1 MATGSIGAYD
11 LNKRTLPIEMLTKVK
26 KSLLNKKT
34 ASRILFFLI
43 ILIGLPI
50 LLYTATSSVTIP
62 EIEPYKSL
70 EWLKYNEPGWVLKQ
84 TVATEVFLVVV
95 VGTLLFWRF
104 RLAIGLTGLAI
115 LLATGLISLSLFIEY
130 ANLPLILF
138 LASMM
143 IIIHYLDEL
152 GLFEEIMNR
161 TANLTQFEPRLLLVA
176 IMALSAIMAALVD
189 EVSSILFMST
199 LIMRICKRFKLDAF
213 PYMLTAIVATNIGS
227 TATVVGNPVGV
238 YVALRGGLTAGDF
251 FKWSTP
257 AAILSLLLA
266 VFFFIRMEKGYLSE
280 ARAKILSKLSEEKSA
295 EFRIS
300 KHKHLRK
307 AIVIFIVTLGVIF
320 SHNIVE
326 KALGLDKNVI
336 LIAGPIMVSGIVLLT
351 EAKRAREI
359 FERGVDWWT
368 LLFFICLFGKAAT
381 LEHTGVTQKVGI
393 ALMTTVSMLEV
404 TPTIITTTVTFVL
417 LTLTVAMTSAGA
429 DNLAIVA
436 AMFPVA
442 SYLANSDLPYS
453 AILWWPLVIG
463 GCYGGNLT
471 TVGSTANIVALDRME
486 KARLGHVDLRQWL
499 KRTLVI
505 TILTLIIASL
515 YIIGVAVITA

>member
-1 MATGSIGAYD
+1 MPEG
-11 LNKRTLPIEMLTKVK
+11 VK
-26 KSLLNKKT
+26 KTLSNKKNT
-34 ASRILFFLI
+34 SLILFFLI
-43 ILIGLPI
+43 LLIVVPILIH
-50 LLYTATSSVTIP
+50 TAVSSIIIP
-62 EIEPYKSL
+62 ETEPYRSL
-70 EWLKYNEPGWVLKQ
+70 EWLKYNEPEWVIKQ
-84 TVATEVFLVVV
+84 TIATEVFLVVI
-95 VGTLLFWRF
+95 VGILFFWRL
-104 RLAIGLTGLAI
+104 RLALGLTGAAI
-115 LLATGLISLSLFIEY
+115 LLATGLLSLNLLIEY

-138 LASMM
+138 LVGMM

-152 GLFEEIMNR
+152 GLFEELMDR
-161 TANLTQFEPRLLLVA
+161 TVNLTHFEPRLLLVA

-199 LIMRICKRFKLDAF
+199 LILRICKRFKLDAF

-251 FKWSTP
+251 FKWATP
-257 AAILSLLLA
+257 AALLSLLLA
-266 VFFFIRMEKGYLSE
+266 MLFFLRREKGYLSE
-280 ARAKILSKLSEEKSA
+280 ARTKILDKLSEEKSA
-295 EFRIS
+295 DSIIS

-307 AIVIFIVTLGVIF
+307 AIAIFIVTLGVIF

-326 KALGLDKNVI
+326 EALGLDKNVI
-336 LIAGPIMVSGIVLLT
+336 LIAGPIMISGLVLLT

-368 LLFFICLFGKAAT
+368 LLFFICLFGNAAT
-381 LEHTGVTQKVGI
+381 LEYTGVTHKVGI
-393 ALMTTVSMLEV
+393 ALMTTVSVLEG

-417 LTLTVAMTSAGA
+417 LTLTVAVTSAGA

-442 SYLANSDLPYS
+442 SYFANSNLPYS
-453 AILWWPLVIG
+453 SILWWPLVIG

-486 KARLGHVDLRQWL
+486 KAGLGHVDLRRWL
-499 KRTLVI
+499 KRTFII